1 MKYDSDEY
9 RAFREGKRKA
19 GEQIDVWTAEV
30 LKLKQGICDVYGV
43 LDQSPWDDYESIER
57 RWYVRPRGSV
67 EADDGGSGAWVCVF
81 DLPLD
86 KYVDFEIL
94 FDAGHYGKPVA
105 FDEAEMDRRRAAF
118 RQEHAGFLARCFG
131 EPKP

>member
-1 MKYDSDEY
+1 VV
-9 RAFREGKRKA
+9 RKA

-30 LKLKQGICDVYGV
+30 LKLKQDTCDTYGV
-43 LDQSPWDDYESIER
+43 LDQPPWDDEAGEQIET

-81 DLPLD
+81 DLPFD
-86 KYVDFEIL
+86 KYMDFEIL
-94 FDAGHYGKPVA
+94 FDAGHYWVKPVA

-118 RQEHAGFLARCFG
+118 LQKKEE
-131 EPKP
+131 EPEF